1 MTCIHCQHARIR
13 KSGTYGKK
21 RIQRY
26 RCTFCDKTFSEPQP
40 KPLGK
45 LRISVEKAVQIVNC
59 LVEGCGIRSTARL
72 CDVDSKTVLAVLE
85 VAGKKCQRLL
95 DQKLRSIH
103 APHIQCDEIWTF
115 VQKKEKRIK
124 PWETGTE
131 IGSQFIYVAFDRDS
145 KLVINYEIGKRS
157 PATTRLFVADLERR
171 VLGRVQ
177 ISTDGYGAY
186 RRAIED
192 TFGANVDYAQL
203 VKVYQNEPARRF
215 FSGTPWRPNRPL
227 CPFKVCT
234 GDPDYHI
241 WQSRTETYLYIPRR
255 TKQSHH
261 ADVHATTDKAIARL
275 LKEAGE
281 SETRDS
287 TVFRLV
293 QFCQDSQNIEGDTG
307 DGKRSDQSSLEAL
320 RIQDLVVA

>member
-157 PATTRLFVADLERR
+157 PATTRLFVADLLRR
-171 VLGRVQ
+171 
-177 ISTDGYGAY
+177 S
-186 RRAIED
+186 RRM
-192 TFGANVDYAQL
+192 TQ
-203 VKVYQNEPARRF
+203 
-215 FSGTPWRPNRPL
+215 
-227 CPFKVCT
+227 
-234 GDPDYHI
+234 
-241 WQSRTETYLYIPRR
+241 
-255 TKQSHH
+255 
-261 ADVHATTDKAIARL
+261 
-275 LKEAGE
+275 
-281 SETRDS
+281 
-287 TVFRLV
+287 
-293 QFCQDSQNIEGDTG
+293 
-307 DGKRSDQSSLEAL
+307 
-320 RIQDLVVA
+320 